1 MDISQE
7 TEDYIRESIE
17 YSLGLPVSSQTLQL
31 KLRASQES
39 LIRLRNQYL
48 SLQAKL
54 KDKDETIERTR
65 AESSMNAVAL
75 KKFVEENNRLAVEC
89 SNLLAQCKRWEKEC
103 SLYDHD
109 REALMDFGNEAD
121 ERAKE
126 AETRVH
132 DLEEE
137 VRKLSEELHFYKCQY
152 ETQVQVDD
160 TTTGD
165 ASLEQNLLDN
175 LLETVIGRDDAA
187 STAHAFLEANSGI
200 EVCQRLL
207 TKWKR
212 LKPSTQKVIALV
224 AEVNTLQKDKEHLRI
239 NLHKAEDEVNVL
251 FEQNNVLDEANKR
264 LIRLYQKEKNTP
276 GSGGKPSSGKCSH
289 GNKRKSSPKI
299 SSPVEGKLDF
309 TEVDSLRQPLSPLR
323 ENSPEYR
330 LSKK

>member
-1 MDISQE
+1 MDLSQE

-31 KLRASQES
+31 KLRASEES
-39 LIRLRNQYL
+39 LVRLRNQYL
-48 SLQAKL
+48 SLRAKL
-54 KDKDETIERTR
+54 KEKDETIERSR
-65 AESSMNAVAL
+65 AESSMNASAL
-75 KKFVEENNRLAVEC
+75 KRFVDENQRLAVEC

-103 SLYDHD
+103 ALYDHD

-126 AETRVH
+126 AEIRVH

-152 ETQVQVDD
+152 ETQVDD
-160 TTTGD
+160 TATDD
-165 ASLEQNLLDN
+165 ASVEQNLLDN
-175 LLETVIGRDDAA
+175 LLETVIGRDAAA
-187 STAHAFLEANSGI
+187 STAHAFLEANSGV

-212 LKPSTQKVIALV
+212 LRPSTQKVIALV
-224 AEVNTLQKDKEHLRI
+224 AEVNTLQKDKDHLRT

-251 FEQNNVLDEANKR
+251 FDQNNVLDEANKR
-264 LIRLYQKEKNTP
+264 LIRLYQKEKHTP
-276 GSGGKPSSGKCSH
+276 GSGGKPSSGK
-289 GNKRKSSPKI
+289 GNKRKSSPKM

-309 TEVDSLRQPLSPLR
+309 SEVDSSRQPLSPLR

-330 LSKK
+330 LCKK

>member
-1 MDISQE
+1 MDLSQE

-17 YSLGLPVSSQTLQL
+17 YSLGLPVSTQTLQL
-31 KLRASQES
+31 KLRASEES
-39 LIRLRNQYL
+39 RIRLRNQFL

-54 KDKDETIERTR
+54 KEKDETIERTR
-65 AESSMNAVAL
+65 AESSMSASAL
-75 KKFVEENNRLAVEC
+75 KKFVEENQRLAVEC

-103 SLYDHD
+103 ALYDHD

-126 AETRVH
+126 AEIRVR

-152 ETQVQVDD
+152 ENQVDE
-160 TTTGD
+160 TATND
-165 ASLEQNLLDN
+165 ASVEQNLLDN

-212 LKPSTQKVIALV
+212 LRPSTQKVLALV
-224 AEVNTLQKDKEHLRI
+224 AEVNTLQKDKEYLRI

-264 LIRLYQKEKNTP
+264 LIRLYQKEKHTP
-276 GSGGKPSSGKCSH
+276 GSGGKPSSDKCSQ
-289 GNKRKSSPKI
+289 GNKRKSSPKII

-309 TEVDSLRQPLSPLR
+309 SEVDSLRQPFSPLR

-330 LSKK
+330 LCKK